1 MATEFRVSILLL
13 LFIPRLLDFKSLL
26 SMTDQPDNAPANAP
40 TDAPLHYEN
49 LNHLIIPKGAL
60 NSAAELHGMLCGKL
74 CGGAHPESADWQHE
88 ALEFL
93 DLAEGADGEILAAL
107 EQLRVES
114 LTQLQSSEFGFVLM
128 LPGDDAELDLRATAL
143 GEWCHGFLSGFGS
156 AGVKPETEIPA
167 DAAEALRDMAA
178 IVQIEVDGSSEEEE
192 AGFFDVAEYVR
203 MAALTLFL
211 EFNPLAASLPVE
223 DASTLH

>member
-1 MATEFRVSILLL
+1 
-13 LFIPRLLDFKSLL
+13 
-26 SMTDQPDNAPANAP
+26 MTDQPDNSPVNAPA
-40 TDAPLHYEN
+40 DMPLHYEN

-74 CGGAHPESADWQHE
+74 CGGAQPSTQEWQQD

-107 EQLRVES
+107 EALRAES
-114 LTQLQSSEFGFVLM
+114 VAQLQSSEFGFVLM
-128 LPGDDAELDLRATAL
+128 LPGDDAELDLRASAL

-156 AGVKPETEIPA
+156 AGVKPETDIPA

-178 IVQIEVDGSSEEEE
+178 IVQIEVDGSSEEDE

-203 MAALTLFL
+203 MAALSLFL
-211 EFNPLAASLPVE
+211 EFNPLAAGAASA
-223 DASTLH
+223 DSSTLH